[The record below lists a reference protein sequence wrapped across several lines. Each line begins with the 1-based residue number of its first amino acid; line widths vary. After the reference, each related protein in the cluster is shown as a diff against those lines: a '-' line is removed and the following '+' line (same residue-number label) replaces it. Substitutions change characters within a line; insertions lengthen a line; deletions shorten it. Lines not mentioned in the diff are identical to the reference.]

1 MSRLS
6 ALFGKRKQEK
16 DLEEE
21 VRSHL
26 EMAARERVDRGVEAS
41 EAERASRQEFGNVG
55 LVKEVT
61 RDMSGWRW
69 MEEFVEDAR
78 YGLRRMRKSPGFTVI
93 AVLTLA
99 LGIGAN
105 TAIFSLVNGILLVS
119 LPYPNPERLVSM
131 TGAYPKGA
139 VVAMREQVRTMD
151 VGAYVEGYELNLTGF
166 GEPVRLTGT
175 LVSAELFSIL
185 GARPELGRT
194 FYPGEDVPGQDNFV
208 ILSRAL
214 WEQRFAGDA
223 SIVGRSI
230 ELGGVSRQ
238 VIGVMPAEFR
248 FPSTKTQVWIPLH
261 IDPRNTQSF
270 WAGDYMPGIGRL
282 RPGSTIEQARTEIRM
297 FQSHVG
303 ALFPWPMPATWN
315 ANASVVPLRDSMVGD
330 VRPRLLILLGAVAL
344 ILMIACSNVAN
355 LTLSRAATRE
365 KEISIRTALG
375 AGRQRITRQLLTE
388 SVMQALIGGLL
399 GLAFAK
405 EGLVLLKAVLPADTP
420 RLDEAHI
427 DWHVLAFTGTLA
439 ILTGLIFGLA
449 PALHSARAA
458 LAEALK
464 SGGRGTAVSMS
475 QRLRSSLAI
484 AQVAFAVLLVI
495 AAGLMI
501 RSFWAIS
508 HVNPGFRPEHI
519 LTARITPNES
529 FCSDAARCVSFYR
542 NVVDQVQAL
551 PGTSGAALVNTLPLG
566 GRVSK
571 RSLEVENNEV
581 PPGEDVPL
589 FWLNVVT
596 PGYFRVMGIALR
608 SGRGFN
614 DSDVS
619 GAPVA
624 VVTEETARRYWP
636 NQVAVGKHIR
646 LLDDKDWR
654 TVIGVIPDVRAYGL
668 QRNIPEWINGTAY
681 VPYNPTATLE
691 DRRIPTEMTIAI
703 RTASDDSQIAS
714 MLRNSVSGLNQE
726 VPVSEVK
733 TMGAVLSEAVSTP
746 ASTTVLMVVFAALA
760 LVLGTI
766 GIYGVLSFLVSN
778 RTREIGVRMALGAQ
792 RGDVLRS
799 VMGEG
804 AKLSLAGIALGM
816 ASAFALMR
824 VLSGELFGVGATD
837 PLTFCGVAILVAVV
851 AMTACYVPARRAMRV
866 DPVVALRYE

>member
-1 MSRLS
+1 MSWVSR
-6 ALFGKRKQEK
+6 LFGKRRWEEE
-16 DLEEE
+16 LEEE

-26 EMAARERVDRGVEAS
+26 EMSVREHVDRGAEPR
-41 EAERASRQEFGNVG
+41 EAERAARREFGNSSV
-55 LVKEVT
+55 VKEVT
-61 RDMSGWRW
+61 RDQWGWRW
-69 MEEFVEDAR
+69 MEDIVEDAR
-78 YGLRRMRKSPGFTVI
+78 YGLRRMRKSPGFTAI

-105 TAIFSLVNGILLVS
+105 TAIFSLVNGILLAS
-119 LPYPNPERLVSM
+119 LPYSHPDRLVSV
-131 TGAYPKGA
+131 TGAYPQGA
-139 VVAMREQVRTMD
+139 FVAMREQVHT
-151 VGAYVEGYELNLTGF
+151 VEVAGYAEGHEFNLTGR

-185 GARPELGRT
+185 GARPEMGRT
-194 FYPGEDVPGQDNFV
+194 FYPGEDTPGQDGYV
-208 ILSRAL
+208 LLSHAL
-214 WEQRFAGDA
+214 WVERFGGNPGALGQ
-223 SIVGRSI
+223 SI
-230 ELGGVSRQ
+230 ELEGQSRQ
-238 VIGVMPAEFR
+238 VVGVMPAEFR
-248 FPSTKTQVWIPLH
+248 FPSTKTQVWVPLH
-261 IDPRNTQSF
+261 NDPRNTVSF
-270 WAGDYMPGIGRL
+270 WAGDFMPVIGRL

-297 FQSHVG
+297 FQSQVG

-315 ANASVVPLRDSMVGD
+315 ANASVVSLRDGMVGD
-330 VRPRLLILLGAVAL
+330 VRARLLILLGAVAL
-344 ILMIACSNVAN
+344 VLLIACSNVAN

-365 KEISIRTALG
+365 KEISIRAALG
-375 AGRQRITRQLLTE
+375 AGRHRITRQLLTE
-388 SVMQALIGGLL
+388 SVLQALFGGLL
-399 GLAFAK
+399 GLAFAY

-420 RLDEAHI
+420 RLNEAHI
-427 DWHVLAFTGTLA
+427 DWRVLVFTGTLA
-439 ILTGLIFGLA
+439 ILTGLVFGLA

-458 LAEALK
+458 LTEALK
-464 SGGRGTAVSMS
+464 SGGRGAGVSVS
-475 QRLRSSLAI
+475 QSLRSSLAI

-508 HVNPGFRPEHI
+508 HMNPGFRSEHV

-529 FCSDAARCVSFYR
+529 FCSEAARCVSFYR
-542 NVVDQVQAL
+542 NVLDQVQAF

-571 RSLEVENNEV
+571 RSVDVENNEV
-581 PPGEDVPL
+581 PQGEDVPL

-596 PGYFRVMGIALR
+596 PEYFRVMGISVL
-608 SGRGFN
+608 SGRGFS

-624 VVTEETARRYWP
+624 VVTQETARRYWP
-636 NQVAVGKHIR
+636 NESAVGKHIR

-654 TVIGVIPDVRAYGL
+654 TVVGVIPDVRAYDL
-668 QRNIPEWINGTAY
+668 QRNVPDWINGSAY
-681 VPYNPTATLE
+681 VPYHPTATLE
-691 DRRIPTEMTIAI
+691 DRRMPTEMTITI

-714 MLRNSVSGLNQE
+714 MLRNTVAGLNQE

-733 TMGAVLSEAVSTP
+733 SMRAVVSEAVSTP

-792 RGDVLRS
+792 RKDVLRS

-816 ASAFALMR
+816 MGAFAVMR
-824 VLSGELFGVGATD
+824 VLSGELYGVGATD

-866 DPVVALRYE
+866 DPVVALRCE

>member
-1 MSRLS
+1 M
-6 ALFGKRKQEK
+6 AKQE
-16 DLEEE
+16 
-21 VRSHL
+21 
-26 EMAARERVDRGVEAS
+26 RVEGGDTVD
-41 EAERASRQEFGNVG
+41 EAERAVRREFGNIE

-61 RDMSGWRW
+61 RGAWGWRW
-69 MEEFVEDAR
+69 LEEFVEDAR
-78 YGLRRMRKSPGFTVI
+78 YGLRRMRKSPGFTAI

-119 LPYPNPERLVSM
+119 LPYPNPERLVSV

-139 VVAMREQVRTMD
+139 IVAMREQVHTMD
-151 VGAYVEGYELNLTGF
+151 VGAYDEGQELNLTGL

-208 ILSRAL
+208 ILSHAL
-214 WEQRFAGDA
+214 WEQRFGGDA
-223 SIVGRSI
+223 SILGRSI
-230 ELGGVSRQ
+230 ELGGVNRL

-261 IDPRNTQSF
+261 NDLRNAVSF
-270 WAGDYMPGIGRL
+270 WAGDFMPGIGRL
-282 RPGSTIEQARTEIRM
+282 RPGSTIQQAQTEIRM

-303 ALFPWPMPATWN
+303 ALFPWPMPASWN
-315 ANASVVPLRDSMVGD
+315 ANASAVPLQIGMVAD
-330 VRPRLLILLGAVAL
+330 VRARLLILLGAVATV
-344 ILMIACSNVAN
+344 LMIACSNVAN

-365 KEISIRTALG
+365 KEISIRSALG

-388 SVMQALIGGLL
+388 SVLQALFGGLL

-405 EGLVLLKAVLPADTP
+405 EGLVLLKSVLPTDTP
-420 RLDEAHI
+420 RLAEVHI
-427 DWHVLAFTGTLA
+427 DWRVLVFTGTLA
-439 ILTGLIFGLA
+439 ILTGVVFGLA

-458 LAEALK
+458 LTEALK
-464 SGGRGTAVSMS
+464 SGGRGTSASVS

-501 RSFWAIS
+501 RSFWALS
-508 HVNPGFRPEHI
+508 HVDAGFRPEHI

-529 FCSDAARCVSFYR
+529 FCSDSKRCLAFYR
-542 NVVDQVQAL
+542 SVLDQVQAF
-551 PGTSGAALVNTLPLG
+551 PGTSAAALVNTLPLG

-571 RSLEVENNEV
+571 RSLDVEDHEV

-596 PGYFRVMGIALR
+596 PEYFRVMGIRLL
-608 SGRGFN
+608 SGRGFS

-619 GAPVA
+619 GALVA
-624 VVTEETARRYWP
+624 VVTAETARRFWP
-636 NQVAVGKHIR
+636 NQGAVGKHIR

-654 TVIGVIPDVRAYGL
+654 TIVGVIPDVRAYDL
-668 QRNIPEWINGTAY
+668 QRNVPDWIGGTAY
-681 VPYNPTATLE
+681 VPYNPAATLE
-691 DRRIPTEMTIAI
+691 DGRIPAEMTIAI
-703 RTASDDSQIAS
+703 RTASDDSQIAAT
-714 MLRNSVSGLNQE
+714 LRNSVADLNQE

-733 TMGAVLSEAVSTP
+733 TMSAVVSEAVSAP
-746 ASTTVLMVVFAALA
+746 ASTTVLLVAFAALA

-804 AKLSLAGIALGM
+804 AKLSLAGIGLGM
-816 ASAFALMR
+816 ASAFAVMR
-824 VLSGELFGVGATD
+824 ALSGELYGVGATD

-866 DPVVALRYE
+866 DPVVALRHE